1 MQSVD
6 FSLRSFFPLMLS
18 FVEGNLRNYTK
29 WTKLPWQSSI
39 KLEILKNSRV
49 LLKEKVAHGG
59 LSKWAFFAWFF
70 IFNNFG
76 VFLRKFIS
84 PNVIKCSEY
93 KYEKC
98 MPFIWTATWLAQS
111 LVWNALRQSGTPCVW
126 FPGSWPKLRVL
137 K

>member
-1 MQSVD
+1 
-6 FSLRSFFPLMLS
+6 MLS

-59 LSKWAFFAWFF
+59 LSKWAFFAWLF

-76 VFLRKFIS
+76 VFL
-84 PNVIKCSEY
+84 
-93 KYEKC
+93 
-98 MPFIWTATWLAQS
+98 L
-111 LVWNALRQSGTPCVW
+111 
-126 FPGSWPKLRVL
+126 
-137 K
+137 